1 MTAILV
7 FINFI
12 LLLNLLVIARI
23 ARFVFPFSS
32 ILKMLGQRSISTV
45 LPTPELDRRA
55 GYLQK
60 AMYWINRMIPV
71 PVNCLLQVMAIR
83 WLALAYG
90 IPGTAHV
97 GVRKKE
103 NGTFDAHA
111 WYMYGKKVICGGGD
125 LAGYEL
131 MGSYH

>member
-1 MTAILV
+1 MKRMLV
-7 FINFI
+7 FINI
-12 LLLNLLVIARI
+12 VLLLILLVIARI

-32 ILKMLGQRSISTV
+32 ILKMLGQRSASTV
-45 LPTPELDRRA
+45 LPIPKLDRKA
-55 GYLQK
+55 NYLQS
-60 AMYWINRMIPV
+60 AMQWINRIIPV
-71 PVNCLLQVMAIR
+71 PVNCLLQAIAIR
-83 WLALAYG
+83 WLAQVYG
-90 IPGTAHV
+90 IPGTTHI

-125 LAGYEL
+125 LVGYEL